1 MKIKEKIENNMKLS
15 EIKAELRKML
25 LQFNLMKTS
34 GGVLQYE
41 DEEMVVGTVVKIVA
55 EDGTEE
61 IPTGEFVT
69 EDNKKLIIENGEV
82 KEIEE
87 IEVQPV
93 EVVEEPTEEETPEEV
108 AEEVVEEAPIEEA
121 PAEEEV
127 VEEPTEEVVE
137 EAPAEDVVPALE
149 ARIAELEAQLAEA
162 LAKLAELTEKT
173 DEVFSKM
180 EKMSLAKPVM
190 EEFENRKKLDK
201 TGDSKL
207 DKFMKNYGDK

>member
-1 MKIKEKIENNMKLS
+1 MKLS

-25 LQFNLMKTS
+25 MTFSVVKTNQ
-34 GGVLQYE
+34 GVLQYE
-41 DEEMVVGTVVKIVA
+41 DEEMVVGTVVKIVM

-61 IPTGEFVT
+61 IPTGEFIT
-69 EDNKKLIIENGEV
+69 EDNKKLVIENGEV
-82 KEIEE
+82 KEIED

-108 AEEVVEEAPIEEA
+108 AEEVVEETPIEEEA
-121 PAEEEV
+121 PVAEEEV

-173 DEVFSKM
+173 EEAFSKM
-180 EKMSLAKPVM
+180 EKMSMAKPVM

-201 TGDSKL
+201 TGDAKL
-207 DKFMKNYGDK
+207 DKFMKNYGSK

>member
-1 MKIKEKIENNMKLS
+1 MKLS

-25 LQFNLMKTS
+25 MTFSVVKTDK
-34 GGVLQYE
+34 GVLQYE

-61 IPTGEFVT
+61 IPTGEFIT

-93 EVVEEPTEEETPEEV
+93 EVVEEPAEEEKP
-108 AEEVVEEAPIEEA
+108 EEVVEEKPEEVVEETPIEETPAEEEKPEEVVEEMPIEEA
-121 PAEEEV
+121 PVAEEEV
-127 VEEPTEEVVE
+127 
-137 EAPAEDVVPALE
+137 DVVPALE
-149 ARIAELEAQLAEA
+149 AKIAELEAQLAEA

-173 DEVFSKM
+173 EEVFSKM
-180 EKMSLAKPVM
+180 EKMSMAKPAM
-190 EEFENRKKLDK
+190 EEFENVKQVKK
-201 TGDSKL
+201 TGDAKL
-207 DKFMKNYGDK
+207 DKFMKNYGN

>member
-1 MKIKEKIENNMKLS
+1 MKLS

-25 LQFNLMKTS
+25 MTFSVVKTDK
-34 GGVLQYE
+34 GVLQYE
-41 DEEMVVGTVVKIVA
+41 DEEMVVGTVVKIVM

-87 IEVQPV
+87 IEVEPV
-93 EVVEEPTEEETPEEV
+93 EVVEEPTEEE
-108 AEEVVEEAPIEEA
+108 VVEETPIEE
-121 PAEEEV
+121 PIVEEEPVTEEEV
-127 VEEPTEEVVE
+127 VEEPTEEAPVTE
-137 EAPAEDVVPALE
+137 EEVDVVPALE
-149 ARIAELEAQLAEA
+149 AKIAELEAQLAEA
-162 LAKLAELTEKT
+162 LAKLAELTKKT

-180 EKMSLAKPVM
+180 EKMSLAKPAM